1 MFEGLA
7 DKLQKAFYK
16 LKNKASL
23 TEEDVSAALREIRLS
38 LLEADVNYKVVKDF
52 VASVK
57 EKAVGAEILTGL
69 NPGQQVIKIVYDQM
83 TEILGGTTV
92 KINSTPTPPVVI
104 MVCGLQGA
112 GKTTTVAKLA
122 CMLRKEGKKPLLVA
136 ADVYRPAAIEQLHTL
151 GRQVNIP
158 VFDIGDS
165 KDAVEVTK
173 HAMHKAKMELYDTVI
188 LDVAGRL
195 HIDEKMM
202 DELRGIRK
210 AVDVTEVLLVLD
222 AMTGQDAVNV
232 AVAFNEALE
241 IDGVILTKLDGDA
254 RGGSAISIRAVTG
267 KPIKFIGTS
276 EKIDGLE
283 IFHPDR
289 MASRIIG
296 QGDVLTFIEQTQNAF
311 DDDQAK
317 DLEKKIKKNTFDLND
332 FLDQLRKIQKMGH
345 LENLLAMI
353 PGVGAQ
359 LKDIKIDPNRIK
371 RIEAIICSM
380 STKERRDPSIL
391 NGSRR
396 KRIAF
401 GSGTTV
407 QEVNALMHQFEEMK
421 KMVRKIALNSDNKK
435 GKRHKLPF

>member
-7 DKLQKAFYK
+7 DKLQQAFYK
-16 LKNKASL
+16 MKNKASL
-23 TEEDVSAALREIRLS
+23 TEEDVNAALREIRLS

-57 EKAVGAEILTGL
+57 EKAVGSEILTGL
-69 NPGQQVIKIVYDQM
+69 NPAQQVIKIVYDEM
-83 TEILGGTTV
+83 TEILGGSTA
-92 KINSTPTPPVVI
+92 KINSTPNPPTVI

-151 GRQVNIP
+151 GKQISIP

-165 KDAVEVTK
+165 KDAVEVAK
-173 HAMHKAKMELYDTVI
+173 HALHKAKMELYDTVI

-210 AVDVTEVLLVLD
+210 AIDVTEVLLVLD

-232 AVAFNEALE
+232 AVAFNDALE

-254 RGGSAISIRAVTG
+254 RGGGAISIRAVTG

-276 EKIDGLE
+276 EKMDGIE
-283 IFHPDR
+283 VFHPDR

-296 QGDVLTFIEQTQNAF
+296 QGDVLTFIEQTQTAF
-311 DDDQAK
+311 DDDQAR

-332 FLDQLRKIQKMGH
+332 FLDQLRKIQKLGP

-359 LKDIKIDPNRIK
+359 LKDVKVDPSRIK

-380 STKERRDPSIL
+380 NTKERRDPSLL

-396 KRIAF
+396 KRIAA

-407 QEVNALMHQFEEMK
+407 QEVNTLMHQFEEMK

-435 GKRHKLPF
+435 GKRSKLPF